1 MAGRVLAHVQAYQ
14 EQAEGG
20 GAAQAV
26 EQRAIGDHAHAAGV
40 QRLVA
45 QLQRLDQVAVVLQ
58 DALRGR
64 HLAGQGLV
72 GPVAGHAQAL
82 AQLLEQGAIGLG
94 AIADPRQQLRRG
106 LLHGQ
111 LGGQSVDIAQVQVG
125 GHPARQQQDLA
136 GHAGGDV
143 GIAVAVA
150 PHPGR
155 EAQRRG
161 GQRQAFAGAAQEYLV
176 DVPKDVRQGLPE
188 RMFDH
193 REAPFRLVHRGRPD
207 LADLVGMPGLGHQP
221 LQALLDATALLRQQV
236 GMVLGRQLRGD
247 RIVFLDQ
254 RAPRHL
260 GGMGGQHQFDLQP
273 GELASQLPGGMPG
286 VLETP
291 QQLFQH
297 QVLEGF
303 RLVRPAPAD
312 TVVLL
317 GDIGQVEELVEGPR
331 HRQQFVF
338 LEPVEGGGELLGAL
352 RGTAAGSL
360 GALADQL
367 DLVEEPRA
375 VLLADGVAEQFAQL
389 VDVLAQ
395 ARIDLR
401 HDLSP
406 LRVGNQLGS
415 GAPALT
421 SPQGASTAPPGRK
434 RGCRRRSGL
443 V

>member
-1 MAGRVLAHVQAYQ
+1 
-14 EQAEGG
+14 
-20 GAAQAV
+20 
-26 EQRAIGDHAHAAGV
+26 
-40 QRLVA
+40 
-45 QLQRLDQVAVVLQ
+45 
-58 DALRGR
+58 
-64 HLAGQGLV
+64 
-72 GPVAGHAQAL
+72 
-82 AQLLEQGAIGLG
+82 
-94 AIADPRQQLRRG
+94 
-106 LLHGQ
+106 
-111 LGGQSVDIAQVQVG
+111 
-125 GHPARQQQDLA
+125 
-136 GHAGGDV
+136 
-143 GIAVAVA
+143 
-150 PHPGR
+150 
-155 EAQRRG
+155 
-161 GQRQAFAGAAQEYLV
+161 
-176 DVPKDVRQGLPE
+176 
-188 RMFDH
+188 
-193 REAPFRLVHRGRPD
+193 
-207 LADLVGMPGLGHQP
+207 MPGLGHQP

-338 LEPVEGGGELLGAL
+338 LEPVEGSGELLGAL

-395 ARIDLR
+395 ARIDFR

-406 LRVGNQLGS
+406 LLRRPRAYKPAGCQYGAAGPEARLPAPIGS
-415 GAPALT
+415 SLKEVPAPRHGPT
-421 SPQGASTAPPGRK
+421 RAPPTRPPRPG
-434 RGCRRRSGL
+434 
-443 V
+443 